1 MTDTI
6 NLNEKFYTTT
16 EASKEFGIPAGS
28 IKWACQKNVINA
40 LKNNANR
47 WLIPE
52 SEIKKYIR
60 YRSFTKMTRRLIS
73 AKKTKEYELNKS
85 NAYVL
90 NEFWDN
96 KEGIVTVTTY
106 GVFTSFK
113 QAFYALYELI
123 NHRLLAYRSHGNQVV
138 FFDHYDIDD
147 HKTIYITI
155 YDHEYNNKIEYFIKS
170 FKTDTVRPDWHLC
183 FGD

>member
-1 MTDTI
+1 MKVYL
-6 NLNEKFYTTT
+6 LNE
-16 EASKEFGIPAGS
+16 
-28 IKWACQKNVINA
+28 
-40 LKNNANR
+40 L
-47 WLIPE
+47 
-52 SEIKKYIR
+52 
-60 YRSFTKMTRRLIS
+60 
-73 AKKTKEYELNKS
+73 
-85 NAYVL
+85 
-90 NEFWDN
+90 WDN

-123 NHRLLAYRSHGNQVV
+123 NHRLLAYRSHGNQAV

-147 HKTIYITI
+147 HQTIYITI

-170 FKTDTVRPDWHLC
+170 FKTDTVHPDWHLC